1 MRWLHPEILW
11 ALFALLIP
19 VAIHLFNFR
28 RFKPLYFS
36 NIKWL
41 KEVQLQTKKQSQLK
55 NWLLLLTRLLL
66 FAAVILAFAEPYFP
80 SQNKNNANKAQYVS
94 IYIDNS
100 FSMDGLSENGRMLDI
115 AKQYGYE
122 LIDAFGK
129 NTQFQIIT
137 NNFAGADRL
146 WISSE
151 EAINRIDEISKSA
164 TVKSIS
170 QAVQRTHGLI
180 ENTET
185 ATAHSVYVLSDFQ
198 RSISDLS
205 YTQDTNQSVYLIPIT
220 PNQQTNLSVDSAWF
234 EAPIHSLEKEISLM
248 VRVRN
253 YSDETATAGITTTLN
268 GKNKGTRSITV
279 PAQSY
284 ADSSILIRS
293 DLKSVQN
300 IELSIND
307 SPITYDNRYYLSTT
321 IDQQFSIL
329 EIYEGTAERSIGKLF
344 GNDSNFVFQSV
355 DKTQLQLQDLSKQ
368 DLIITSNIAQF
379 ESGVSQ
385 ALVKYVSNG
394 GKLAF
399 FPSQDAEPTH
409 YTPFFTQLNAL
420 PFTHLE
426 KKNQRLATP
435 EIEHPLYENVFT
447 KVPENWNTPK
457 VQQVFA
463 HQKGINSAGLM
474 VLSLPD
480 QSAFLT
486 EYSFNK
492 GVFYQFAAAL
502 DTTFSF
508 FHQHPL
514 FVPTLINMALT
525 SKNKSTHAYTIG
537 SAAPIFLHPEMVNKE
552 RLFSIANS
560 DVTTSFIPEF
570 RIINGQPAL
579 LTNQQPEDA
588 GFYRLSSKN
597 SDSALLPLAFNF
609 NRLESDP
616 TAFTTSDLQ
625 NLISEFSLENTRV
638 LATDYKNIQQDIL
651 ATQAST
657 PLWKWLLSI
666 ALLCLIAEL
675 LIIRFYKSSP

>member
-55 NWLLLLTRLLL
+55 NWILLLTRLLL
-66 FAAVILAFAEPYFP
+66 FASIILAFAEPYFP
-80 SQNKNNANKAQYVS
+80 SHDQNNADKPKYVS

-122 LIDAFGK
+122 LIDAFGR
-129 NTQFQIIT
+129 NTQFQILT
-137 NNFAGADRL
+137 NNFEGADRL
-146 WISSE
+146 WVSSE
-151 EAINRIDEISKSA
+151 EAVNRIDEISKSA
-164 TVKSIS
+164 TVKSTA
-170 QAVQRTHGLI
+170 QAVQRTNGLI
-180 ENTET
+180 ESTET
-185 ATAHSVYVLSDFQ
+185 TYAHSVYIISDFQ
-198 RSISDLS
+198 KSITDLTF
-205 YTQDTNQSVYLIPIT
+205 TQDTNQSVYLVPIT
-220 PNQQTNLSVDSAWF
+220 PNQLANLSVDSAWF

-253 YSDETATAGITTTLN
+253 YSDEATTAGINTFLN
-268 GKNKGTRSITV
+268 GKNKGTRSITI
-279 PAQSY
+279 PANSY
-284 ADSSILIRS
+284 ADSNILVRS
-293 DLKSVQN
+293 DVKSVQN

-307 SPITYDNRYYLSTT
+307 SPISYDNSYYLSTT
-321 IDQQFSIL
+321 IDKQFSIL
-329 EIYEGTAERSIGKLF
+329 EIFEGSAERSIAKLF
-344 GNDSNFVFQSV
+344 ENDSNFVFQSV
-355 DKTQLQLQDLSKQ
+355 DKAQLQLQDLNRQ
-368 DLIITSNIAQF
+368 DLIITSNVEQF
-379 ESGVSQ
+379 ASGVSQ

-399 FPSQDAEPTH
+399 FPSAEANPDN
-409 YTPFFTQLNAL
+409 YTSFLKQLNAL
-420 PFTHLE
+420 PFVQIE

-435 EIEHPLYENVFT
+435 DINHPLYKNVFT

-463 HQKGINSAGLM
+463 HQKGANSGGLI

-486 EYSFNK
+486 EYSLSK
-492 GVFYQFAAAL
+492 GVFYQFTTAL

-525 SKNKSTHAYTIG
+525 NKNKSTNAFTIG
-537 SAAPIFLHPEMVNKE
+537 SATPIFLSAEMVNKE
-552 RLFSIANS
+552 RLFSIANTDATS
-560 DVTTSFIPEF
+560 SFIPEF
-570 RIINGQPAL
+570 RIINGLPAL
-579 LTNQQPEDA
+579 LTNEQPQEA
-588 GFYRLSSKN
+588 GFYRLSAKN
-597 SDSALLPLAFNF
+597 ADSTYLPLAFNF

-616 TAFTTSDLQ
+616 TVYTTSELQ
-625 NLISEFSLENTRV
+625 NLISAQSLENTQI

-666 ALLCLIAEL
+666 AFLCLIAEL